1 MKKLKFLVSLRTEES
16 SNQRLNA
23 AAAEEMAG
31 RLGVEVQ
38 VLYAGN
44 DAIMQ
49 SEQLLKAIHSQSPHS
64 RPDGILCSPVGTPLM
79 QAARSAAAAGIGWAI
94 LNRNVDYLGELRR
107 SYHVPIFSVLVDHQE
122 VGRIQASQMA
132 ALLPAGGMALCV
144 MGPAGH
150 PITEQRLSSM
160 LSAKPSNIQVKILA
174 GDWTQQGA
182 CKAVTRWLRVRTRYD
197 APVKLVAAQNDEM
210 AIGARHAFRD
220 EANGDL
226 APWIS
231 VPFLGSN
238 CCPGTGPEW
247 IQRGWLAASIIN
259 PPTAGVALEMMV
271 QAMQTNAPPPER
283 KILDPASYP
292 QIEKLGARPVAN
304 SRIDTL
310 KAQEL
315 PRPSR

>member
-1 MKKLKFLVSLRTEES
+1 
-16 SNQRLNA
+16 
-23 AAAEEMAG
+23 
-31 RLGVEVQ
+31 
-38 VLYAGN
+38 
-44 DAIMQ
+44 
-49 SEQLLKAIHSQSPHS
+49 
-64 RPDGILCSPVGTPLM
+64 
-79 QAARSAAAAGIGWAI
+79 
-94 LNRNVDYLGELRR
+94 
-107 SYHVPIFSVLVDHQE
+107 
-122 VGRIQASQMA
+122 
-132 ALLPAGGMALCV
+132 
-144 MGPAGH
+144 
-150 PITEQRLSSM
+150 
-160 LSAKPSNIQVKILA
+160 
-174 GDWTQQGA
+174 
-182 CKAVTRWLRVRTRYD
+182 
-197 APVKLVAAQNDEM
+197 
-210 AIGARHAFRD
+210 
-220 EANGDL
+220 ANGDL